1 MGGPLCARTA
11 DTLTGTN
18 AGTKA
23 ARAGKD
29 ARGPKCIEVI
39 SCESRFVQLA

>member
-1 MGGPLCARTA
+1 MCARTA

-18 AGTKA
+18 PGTKA

-29 ARGPKCIEVI
+29 ASGPKCPEAI
-39 SCESRFVQLA
+39 SCEPRFLQVA

>member
-1 MGGPLCARTA
+1 MCARTA
-11 DTLTGTN
+11 DTLTETN

-29 ARGPKCIEVI
+29 ARGPKCLEVT
-39 SCESRFVQLA
+39 SCEPRVLQLA